1 MQCAKPVGRQAG
13 GRRDD
18 EACGDESR
26 AIYSATGHSRTR
38 DIVQAAWTVGAISD
52 DRWTR
57 WRCTGRRKDVR
68 SGHGRRQLFEM
79 RSDSTAA
86 RHGDVPTDL
95 DPPYGSARLPS
106 HLPGDLSGGAHE
118 ARGSV

>member
-1 MQCAKPVGRQAG
+1 MKRVETRAG
-13 GRRDD
+13 PY
-18 EACGDESR
+18 ALPL
-26 AIYSATGHSRTR
+26 AIRGHGTLY
-38 DIVQAAWTVGAISD
+38 IQAAWTVGAISD
-52 DRWTR
+52 DRRTR

-68 SGHGRRQLFEM
+68 SGHGRRQLIEM

-106 HLPGDLSGGAHE
+106 HLPGDLPGEDHE

>member
-1 MQCAKPVGRQAG
+1 MKRV
-13 GRRDD
+13 
-18 EACGDESR
+18 ESR
-26 AIYSATGHSRTR
+26 AGPYALPLAIRGHGTLYRR
-38 DIVQAAWTVGAISD
+38 RGLWGAISD
-52 DRWTR
+52 DSWTR

-95 DPPYGSARLPS
+95 DPPYGSAPS
-106 HLPGDLSGGAHE
+106 PLSSS
-118 ARGSV
+118 RGPSWWGP